1 MARYRNPAN
10 PERAKAEAERA
21 RSGAAGIHQDR
32 RSRRA
37 RTRAA
42 NKLRARRDDTT

>member
-1 MARYRNPAN
+1 MDKYEHPAN
-10 PERAKAEAERA
+10 PDRNKAMVELR
-21 RSGAAGIHQDR
+21 RSNAAGTHQDR

-42 NKLRARRDDTT
+42 NKLHARRDDTA